1 MMTPAWEERAMDAE
15 RAESFAARVRTI
27 LDGGALALLF
37 SIGHRTGLFD
47 VLASMPPAPSAAIA
61 REAGLDERYVREW
74 LSALVAG
81 GVVTLHEERGL
92 YSLSAE
98 SAASLTRG
106 AGVNNLAAT
115 AQWIALLGEA
125 EDELVDAFATGGG
138 VAASRYR
145 RFRKVI
151 AEDSDLRAA
160 SLLAS
165 DILPLVPGLADALEK
180 GITLLDVGCGS
191 GGLLLALAQ
200 RFPHSRFVGAD
211 LSVEAIQEAR
221 RCAAALRVKN
231 LRFEI
236 CDANDA
242 PPEARFDC
250 VTAFGVI
257 HRVQEPTH
265 ALGLLAQ
272 ALRAGGV
279 LLMQEEVSSGS
290 PLHDAARPLA
300 AFSYARS
307 CLHSIATTRAA
318 GALAAGA
325 MWGAPEA
332 RRALEAAGFHHIEE
346 RRVAR
351 DPLSTYFVA
360 RSSGRRLRTF

>member
-1 MMTPAWEERAMDAE
+1 MKPAREERAMDAE

-74 LSALVAG
+74 LNALVAG
-81 GVVTLHEERGL
+81 GVLALHEERGL
-92 YSLSAE
+92 YFLPADF
-98 SAASLTRG
+98 AASLTRA

-138 VAASRYR
+138 VAASCYR

-151 AEDSDLRAA
+151 AEDSGLRAA

-165 DILPLVPGLADALEK
+165 DLLPLVPGLTSALEK
-180 GITLLDVGCGS
+180 GLALLDVGCGS
-191 GGLLLALAQ
+191 GALLLELAQ
-200 RFPHSRFVGAD
+200 RFPRSRFTGAD
-211 LSVEAIQEAR
+211 LSVEAIKEAR
-221 RCAAALRVKN
+221 RGAAALRLAN

-236 CDANDA
+236 CDANYA

-250 VTAFGVI
+250 ITAFGVI

-265 ALGLLAQ
+265 TLGLLAQ
-272 ALRAGGV
+272 ALRAGGA
-279 LLMQEEVSSGS
+279 LLLQEEASSGS
-290 PLHDAARPLA
+290 PLRDAARPLA

-307 CLHSIATTRAA
+307 CLHSVATTRAA
-318 GALAAGA
+318 GASAAGA
-325 MWGAPEA
+325 MWGAVEA

-346 RRVAR
+346 KQIAR
-351 DPLSTYFVA
+351 DPRSMYFVA
-360 RSSGRRLRTF
+360 RSAGRRLRLT